1 MNTCLHFMP
10 LRLLRM
16 APLLLIALLFS
27 ASGHAG
33 WVNSLSSGI
42 PADAIVGGQTS
53 AGTPVY
59 LRRAYH
65 YSEVQ
70 PG

>member
-1 MNTCLHFMP
+1 
-10 LRLLRM
+10 M